1 MNNGITYES
10 DKRLVEMYKD
20 KSTIAIEKESK
31 IPQEEVFD
39 YMNLVSINYR
49 SLINI
54 KIYKIPAKKSA

>member
-10 DKRLVEMYKD
+10 DKRLAEMYKD
-20 KSTIAIEKESK
+20 KSTIAIDKESK

-39 YMNLVSINYR
+39 YMNLVSVNYK

-54 KIYKIPAKKSA
+54 KVYKIPAKKSA

>member
-20 KSTIAIEKESK
+20 KSTIALEKDSK

-39 YMNLVSINYR
+39 YMDLVSVNYR

-54 KIYKIPAKKSA
+54 KVYKFPPKKTA

>member
-20 KSTIAIEKESK
+20 KSTIALEKESK

-39 YMNLVSINYR
+39 YMNLVSVNYR
-49 SLINI
+49 SLINT
-54 KIYKIPAKKSA
+54 KIYKIPSRKTA

>member
-20 KSTIAIEKESK
+20 KSTIALEKESK

-39 YMNLVSINYR
+39 YMNLVSVNYR
-49 SLINI
+49 SLINT
-54 KIYKIPAKKSA
+54 KIYKISSRKTA

>member
-20 KSTIAIEKESK
+20 KSTIALDKESK

-39 YMNLVSINYR
+39 YMNLVSVNYR
-49 SLINI
+49 SLINT
-54 KIYKIPAKKSA
+54 KIYKIPSRKTA

>member
-31 IPQEEVFD
+31 IPQEEVLD
-39 YMNLVSINYR
+39 YINLVSINHR

-54 KIYKIPAKKSA
+54 KVYKIYSKKSA

>member
-20 KSTIAIEKESK
+20 KSTIALDKESK

-39 YMNLVSINYR
+39 YMNLVSVNYR
-49 SLINI
+49 SPINT
-54 KIYKIPAKKSA
+54 KIYKIPSRKTA